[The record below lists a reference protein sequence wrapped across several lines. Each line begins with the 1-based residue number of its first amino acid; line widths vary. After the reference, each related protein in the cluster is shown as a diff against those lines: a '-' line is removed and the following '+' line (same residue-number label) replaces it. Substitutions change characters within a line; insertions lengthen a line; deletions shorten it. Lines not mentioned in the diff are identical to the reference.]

1 MPNAPNSQEETIKHP
16 QIQLT
21 SGITL
26 PRRPHR
32 HHHIPRNVLHRLQL
46 QELRRR
52 TSGVSLFRIGLG
64 ILVRQSIISSPCYL
78 CVDRLYLKNSQ
89 KWQNSALQLSCHLRP
104 RGQIYIQHPQN
115 PPLLRR
121 RIMVSIG
128 LRIQTAANKK
138 QERRYFQ
145 LRSRHLHG
153 YQPEALHL
161 WKARI
166 RRLRETN
173 GQRAGFIPNELDR

>member
-1 MPNAPNSQEETIKHP
+1 MPNAPNSKEETIKHP
-16 QIQLT
+16 AIQLT
-21 SGITL
+21 SGIPL

-52 TSGVSLFRIGLG
+52 TSRVSLFLIGLG
-64 ILVRQSIISSPCYL
+64 IIVRQSLISPPRYI

-89 KWQNSALQLSCHLRP
+89 KWQNSALHLSCHLRP

-121 RIMVSIG
+121 QIMVSIG
-128 LRIQTAANKK
+128 LRIQTAANKNK
-138 QERRYFQ
+138 NGDTF
-145 LRSRHLHG
+145 SCAVGICMDINPKHFTSG
-153 YQPEALHL
+153 
-161 WKARI
+161 K
-166 RRLRETN
+166 REF
-173 GQRAGFIPNELDR
+173 GDYVRQIGS